1 MTSATSIGIA
11 DVYVGTPQLLGYEQY
26 GITSAIHKQRVD
38 PQHTLALSEINLAGD
53 DQADRSVHG
62 GPDKAVY
69 AHPSE
74 HRAAWAAD
82 LDQPELANVRDAP
95 VVGENVATIGV
106 EERTAHIG
114 DLWRWGDA
122 VLAVCQPRWP
132 CQKLTVYRDSTQT
145 GPLMRASGR
154 TGWYLRVLQPGTVPA
169 AGPIHVESHSAAVS
183 VYDAHRAMLD
193 RRLADS
199 ALVERVAALGPL
211 LADEW
216 RLPLVERLAAR

>member
-1 MTSATSIGIA
+1 MTSTTSIEIA
-11 DVYVGTPQLLGYEQY
+11 DVYVGTPQPLGYEQY

-38 PQHTLALSEINLAGD
+38 RQHMLALSEINLAGD

-82 LDQPELANVRDAP
+82 LDQPELMNVRDAP

-106 EERTAHIG
+106 DERTAHIG
-114 DLWRWGDA
+114 DVWRWGDA
-122 VLAVCQPRWP
+122 VLAICQPRWP
-132 CQKLTVYRDSTQT
+132 CQKLTLYRESAQA

-169 AGPIHVESHSAAVS
+169 AGPIEVEPHGAAVS

-193 RRLADS
+193 RRLNDS
-199 ALVERVAALGPL
+199 PRVERVVALGDL

-216 RLPLVERLAAR
+216 RLPLLERLAAQ